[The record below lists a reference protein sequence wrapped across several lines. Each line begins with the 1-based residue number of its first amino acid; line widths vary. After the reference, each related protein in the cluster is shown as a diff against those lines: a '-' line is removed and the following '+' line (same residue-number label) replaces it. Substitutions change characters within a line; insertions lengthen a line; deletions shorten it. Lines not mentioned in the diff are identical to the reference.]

1 MIILFM
7 KNVSHGNTNLN
18 QRNCEYGYLAY
29 LGMDNE
35 TNFNTILQ
43 TIYKVMLKETT
54 CTKQSSR

>member
-43 TIYKVMLKETT
+43 AIYKVMLKETT
-54 CTKQSSR
+54 